1 MKELDDTDRQLLA
14 LLQADDRLSLAEL
27 GKKVGLAPSSV
38 NERIKRLVTRSVI
51 EGFHAHVVPEALG
64 LDLLAFVFVGWS
76 DPAVEA
82 PFLARVQAAPAVLEC
97 HHVTGS
103 WNYLLKVRLPNTRDL
118 ERFLG
123 EVVKEVAGVQRT
135 ETIIA
140 LSSAKEES
148 AAIVQKSDVAR
159 QEPPI
164 AHSLPGEIVA
174 SKIAFHERRRS
185 EPDITRL
192 ARGATVILP

>member
-1 MKELDDTDRQLLA
+1 MRDLDVTDRQLLA
-14 LLQADDRLSLAEL
+14 QLQDDDRLSLADL

-38 NERIKRLVTRSVI
+38 TERIKRLVSRNVI
-51 EGFHAHVVPEALG
+51 EGFHAHVVPEELG

-82 PFLARVQAAPAVLEC
+82 PLLARVAASPAVLEC

-123 EVVKEVAGVQRT
+123 QVVKEVQGVQRT

-140 LSSAKEES
+140 LSSAKET
-148 AAIVQKSDVAR
+148 
-159 QEPPI
+159 
-164 AHSLPGEIVA
+164 
-174 SKIAFHERRRS
+174 
-185 EPDITRL
+185 TRL
-192 ARGATVILP
+192 TSDPLATAAAR

>member
-14 LLQADDRLSLAEL
+14 LLQDDDRLSLADL
-27 GKKVGLAPSSV
+27 GKNVGLAASSV
-38 NERIKRLVTRSVI
+38 NERIKRLVTRGVI
-51 EGFHAHVVPEALG
+51 AGFHAHVVPEELG

-76 DPAVEA
+76 NPATEA
-82 PFLARVQAAPAVLEC
+82 PFLARVAAAPAVLEC

-123 EVVKEVAGVQRT
+123 QVIKEVQGVERT

-140 LSSAKEES
+140 LSSAKET
-148 AAIVQKSDVAR
+148 
-159 QEPPI
+159 
-164 AHSLPGEIVA
+164 
-174 SKIAFHERRRS
+174 
-185 EPDITRL
+185 TRL
-192 ARGATVILP
+192 TPDPLGAGPAGRG

>member
-1 MKELDDTDRQLLA
+1 MKELDETDRQLLA
-14 LLQADDRLSLAEL
+14 LLQNDDRLALAEL
-27 GKKVGLAPSSV
+27 GKHIGLAASSV
-38 NERIKRLVTRSVI
+38 NERIKRLMARGVI

-82 PFLARVQAAPAVLEC
+82 SFLARVAGAPAVLEC

-103 WNYLLKVRLPNTRDL
+103 WNYLLKVRLPNTRAL

-123 EVVKEVAGVQRT
+123 DVVKEVPGVQRT

-140 LSSAKEES
+140 LSSAKETTCLTPDPL
-148 AAIVQKSDVAR
+148 AA
-159 QEPPI
+159 
-164 AHSLPGEIVA
+164 G
-174 SKIAFHERRRS
+174 
-185 EPDITRL
+185 
-192 ARGATVILP
+192 GAKR

>member
-14 LLQADDRLSLAEL
+14 LLQNDDRLSLADL
-27 GKKVGLAPSSV
+27 GKNVGLAASSV
-38 NERIKRLVTRSVI
+38 NERIKRLVTRGVI
-51 EGFHAHVVPEALG
+51 EGFHAHVVPEELG

-76 DPAVEA
+76 NPATEA
-82 PFLARVQAAPAVLEC
+82 PFLARVAAAPAVLEC

-123 EVVKEVAGVQRT
+123 QVIKEVQGVERT

-140 LSSAKEES
+140 LSSAKET
-148 AAIVQKSDVAR
+148 
-159 QEPPI
+159 
-164 AHSLPGEIVA
+164 
-174 SKIAFHERRRS
+174 
-185 EPDITRL
+185 TRL
-192 ARGATVILP
+192 TPDPLGAGPAGRG

>member
-14 LLQADDRLSLAEL
+14 LLQKDDRLSLAEL
-27 GKKVGLAPSSV
+27 GKGVGLAPSSV
-38 NERIKRLVTRSVI
+38 NERIKRLTMRGVI

-76 DPAVEA
+76 NPATEP
-82 PFLARVQAAPAVLEC
+82 PFLARVAAAPAVLEC

-123 EVVKEVAGVQRT
+123 QVVKEVQGVERT

-140 LSSAKEES
+140 LSSAKETTS
-148 AAIVQKSDVAR
+148 LTSD
-159 QEPPI
+159 P
-164 AHSLPGEIVA
+164 
-174 SKIAFHERRRS
+174 
-185 EPDITRL
+185 L
-192 ARGATVILP
+192 A

>member
-14 LLQADDRLSLAEL
+14 LLQKDDRLSLAEL
-27 GKKVGLAPSSV
+27 GKGVGLAPSSV
-38 NERIKRLVTRSVI
+38 NERIKRLTMRGVI

-76 DPAVEA
+76 NPATEA
-82 PFLARVQAAPAVLEC
+82 PFLARVAAAPAVLEC

-123 EVVKEVAGVQRT
+123 QVVKEVQGVERT

-140 LSSAKEES
+140 LSSAKETTS
-148 AAIVQKSDVAR
+148 LTSD
-159 QEPPI
+159 P
-164 AHSLPGEIVA
+164 
-174 SKIAFHERRRS
+174 
-185 EPDITRL
+185 L
-192 ARGATVILP
+192 A